1 MLAGRDC
8 GAGRPPHRTTRKE
21 LHISMFGRLRNR
33 LVIGAST
40 ALLVT
45 GIAAGAVG
53 AASTVTDFGMNVS
66 AGAKTCLPNA
76 HAHVTVH
83 SLGPVETLD
92 LTATGLPKNTE
103 FDFFIIQVPTA
114 PFGVAWYQGDLE
126 SDSAGHAS
134 GHFVGRFNVE
144 TFAVATGVAPAPKV
158 FNNQPFPDAAQ
169 NPAFNP
175 IQMYHLGVWFNS
187 PADAVKAG
195 CAGTV
200 TPFNGEHNAGI
211 QVLNTVPWPN
221 DHGPLR
227 GITN

>member
-1 MLAGRDC
+1 V
-8 GAGRPPHRTTRKE
+8 
-21 LHISMFGRLRNR
+21 
-33 LVIGAST
+33 LVS
-40 ALLVT
+40 

-53 AASTVTDFGMNVS
+53 AATTTADFGMVVA
-66 AGAKTCLPNA
+66 AGAKACLPHA
-76 HAHVTVH
+76 QAHVTVH

-92 LTATGLPKNTE
+92 IAATGLAKNTGY
-103 FDFFIIQVPTA
+103 DFFILQVPTA
-114 PFGVAWYQGDLE
+114 PFGVSWYQGDLE
-126 SDSAGHAS
+126 SDSIGHAN

-144 TFAVATGVAPAPKV
+144 TFAVAPGVAPAPRV
-158 FNNQPFPDAAQ
+158 FNTPPFPDAGQ

-211 QVLNTVPWPN
+211 QVLNTSQRAI
-221 DHGPLR
+221 DQGPLR
-227 GITN
+227 AIKP